1 MSRFVALLRC
11 GGSFNRCSYRVISSS
26 NNKYT
31 PSIYRTIASTAT
43 CKRTRTMRESVL
55 PVGGLALRF
64 GVCTPQLCMPLTVP
78 GARRPLTRN
87 ARTSKQQQQQRKID
101 WHNLVWLYFFT
112 PCGRQQRLRQRKHK
126 THTRNTHAIAH
137 CSPSAF
143 VRPSVFMCCLCVDCT
158 KAN

>member
-55 PVGGLALRF
+55 PVGGLALTF
-64 GVCTPQLCMPLTVP
+64 GVCTPQLCIPLTVP

-87 ARTSKQQQQQRKID
+87 ARTSKQQQQQQQRKID

-137 CSPSAF
+137 YSPICVRSSVRFYVLF
-143 VRPSVFMCCLCVDCT
+143 VCRLH
-158 KAN
+158 